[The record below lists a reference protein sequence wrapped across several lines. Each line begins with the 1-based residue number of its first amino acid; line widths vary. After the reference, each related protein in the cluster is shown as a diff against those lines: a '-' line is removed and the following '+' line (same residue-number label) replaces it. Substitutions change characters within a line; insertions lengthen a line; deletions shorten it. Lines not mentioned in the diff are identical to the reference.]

1 MDTDL
6 ELVRLAHREVHA
18 YRLGACKTLVLSTDH
33 TMLFSGIVE
42 SGRVHYLINLAS
54 EHKKMLLHCP
64 VAMEKDG
71 LTWMRMVQANVKVS
85 VVPLGG
91 LRVYTFITT
100 LQTCGTYIKKLFK
113 KSRKRMT
120 ASILEQDLNT

>member
-1 MDTDL
+1 
-6 ELVRLAHREVHA
+6 
-18 YRLGACKTLVLSTDH
+18 
-33 TMLFSGIVE
+33 MLFSGTVE

-54 EHKKMLLHCP
+54 EYKKMLLHCP

-91 LRVYTFITT
+91 LRFYNFITS
-100 LQTCGTYIKKLFK
+100 LQTCVTYIYKNYQ
-113 KSRKRMT
+113 KRMT
-120 ASILEQDLNT
+120 PSILKEDFNT

>member
-1 MDTDL
+1 
-6 ELVRLAHREVHA
+6 
-18 YRLGACKTLVLSTDH
+18 
-33 TMLFSGIVE
+33 MLFSGIVE

-85 VVPLGG
+85 VVPLCG
-91 LRVYTFITT
+91 LRFYTFCRPVSLI
-100 LQTCGTYIKKLFK
+100 YKKFSK
-113 KSRKRMT
+113 KN
-120 ASILEQDLNT
+120 DC